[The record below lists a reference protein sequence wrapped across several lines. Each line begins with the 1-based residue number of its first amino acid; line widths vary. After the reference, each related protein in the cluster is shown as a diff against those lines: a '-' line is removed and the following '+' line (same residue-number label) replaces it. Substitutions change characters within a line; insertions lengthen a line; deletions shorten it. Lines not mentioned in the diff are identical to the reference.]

1 MALSKHAVAL
11 FLTCL
16 WGCATP
22 PPPPPKAAP
31 VEVTPPA
38 PTGETAA
45 EEPTAPPPD
54 PGPIAVELLANPACV
69 LQGNWSARKWR
80 TGMLVRPDGP
90 LFAEVSSGAGR
101 LHFPT
106 GARPKAQGLELSAD
120 GIHVNGYVD
129 STASDLRAAKAFWL
143 SGLALP
149 TPKTRLD
156 WTDSAPGQI
165 TVTTEAPRAL
175 QALSLPLSAIVPCPD
190 VVMETGTFKAEDAI
204 VGFKKAK
211 RRQLVSDRDVEIATE
226 PGGKPAARASPG
238 NGSVDVSLLEV
249 RGAASRIA
257 WEVGTIYVVGWV
269 KSSDIHVPKG
279 STGYGSGHGLGR
291 NPRYADEYK
300 KVVCPG
306 DVQLYAEIDM
316 ETFIT
321 GRIRAGTVIELQS
334 TNDRTTAV
342 RVRSE
347 RIVPASGAR
356 WTVPNQDLRDC
367 QSPPG

>member
-1 MALSKHAVAL
+1 M
-11 FLTCL
+11 C
-16 WGCATP
+16 
-22 PPPPPKAAP
+22 
-31 VEVTPPA
+31 
-38 PTGETAA
+38 
-45 EEPTAPPPD
+45 
-54 PGPIAVELLANPACV
+54 
-69 LQGNWSARKWR
+69 
-80 TGMLVRPDGP
+80 
-90 LFAEVSSGAGR
+90 
-101 LHFPT
+101 
-106 GARPKAQGLELSAD
+106 
-120 GIHVNGYVD
+120 VD